1 MRQTCYFG
9 FFAALL
15 LAMASVCLN
24 ATAAAEPSPHKYES
38 DFNTLARL
46 AEDLYRALPKEK
58 RAAMLPRP
66 VLLDK
71 LKTPYLQPG
80 TQTKDNT
87 NWQAV
92 YVSPPLI
99 DVLNYVSHAKA
110 VDNVDAGFFA
120 KAINSLASE
129 NGTGL
134 AALYQPT
141 HKKAW
146 AFNTMNWQLS
156 HFNQMAAGLVAVDM
170 AHHYL
175 GHYSKYAS
183 QLADPKKPVPFYSVL
198 SQKEWRE
205 AVLVG
210 SRHALDCGLA
220 PEGLVVLY
228 DAITRMPQRPS
239 WALHVMPA
247 TAEVSILRLEL
258 KRVEAAFFDSH
269 TAARDEFQWSW

>member
-1 MRQTCYFG
+1 
-9 FFAALL
+9 
-15 LAMASVCLN
+15 
-24 ATAAAEPSPHKYES
+24 
-38 DFNTLARL
+38 
-46 AEDLYRALPKEK
+46 
-58 RAAMLPRP
+58 
-66 VLLDK
+66 
-71 LKTPYLQPG
+71 
-80 TQTKDNT
+80 
-87 NWQAV
+87 
-92 YVSPPLI
+92 LI

-110 VDNVDAGFFA
+110 VDNVDAGFFT

-129 NGTGL
+129 NGTRL

-141 HKKAW
+141 HKKSW

-156 HFNQMAAGLVAVDM
+156 HFNQMAAGLIAIDM

-183 QLADPKKPVPFYSVL
+183 RLGDAKKPVPFYSVL

-205 AVLVG
+205 AVLAG

-239 WALHVMPA
+239 WAVHIMPS

-258 KRVEAAFFDSH
+258 KRVEATFFDSH